1 MKTSASVLLVFP
13 LIGILTAFCRVAVVA
28 AVVEELAFRGVIMQ
42 NLRPFGDSF
51 AIVMSAIVFAFMHGN
66 LVQAPFALIAG
77 CALGYIAIKT
87 GSLWTSIV
95 VHALNNSISLII
107 SYLGQSMEKEAL
119 TILSAVIIYGLIIIG
134 VPCFIAF
141 AVKAN
146 RGNEP
151 RPGRTL
157 TSGPAKSLAYLS
169 APTMIVVVI
178 IMLYTT
184 SKFVSLR

>member
-1 MKTSASVLLVFP
+1 
-13 LIGILTAFCRVAVVA
+13 
-28 AVVEELAFRGVIMQ
+28 MQ

-157 TSGPAKSLAYLS
+157 K
-169 APTMIVVVI
+169 
-178 IMLYTT
+178 
-184 SKFVSLR
+184 